1 MKKFINLMLGT
12 IIIVTTFI
20 FSVIN
25 WENFSDVI
33 PIHFSISGNT
43 NGWANK
49 QTALLLLP
57 VSFLIGHIIMCLS
70 FIFAKKRY
78 PLILSVILQLIF
90 PITSILYEILIL
102 SGIYNYELNIFFIS
116 MIFVSLIFIIVGNYL
131 PSIYSETPYLL
142 RILGWLFFIGGI
154 LILIFTLINKN
165 SIILILL
172 PILLIPI
179 LIISVIIFV
188 KSKTERKNIE

>member
-70 FIFAKKRY
+70 FIFVKIRY

-90 PITSILYEILIL
+90 PITSYFKAIINIL
-102 SGIYNYELNIFFIS
+102 SY
-116 MIFVSLIFIIVGNYL
+116 
-131 PSIYSETPYLL
+131 
-142 RILGWLFFIGGI
+142 
-154 LILIFTLINKN
+154 
-165 SIILILL
+165 
-172 PILLIPI
+172 
-179 LIISVIIFV
+179 
-188 KSKTERKNIE
+188 